1 MYTVVRIMRSFLFNG
16 TEGGT
21 LFRWGLVVGIV
32 VAMGAC
38 GGEEAPQPDAPG
50 AGPQAMADTLTIDHV
65 LRTDDR
71 FSTLVAALDS
81 TGLDSTLR
89 GVGPY
94 TLFAP
99 PNSAFEALPPGT
111 VSTLL
116 AERPDRLR
124 MLLRQH
130 IVPQRAPVA
139 GRSGAW
145 ALPTLTADS
154 LRLVVTDTTV
164 TVRNARVVDYDVETA
179 NGLIHVIDRV
189 LRPEDP
195 SADKEN

>member
-1 MYTVVRIMRSFLFNG
+1 MRSFLFDG
-16 TEGGT
+16 AGRRT
-21 LFRWGLVVGIV
+21 LYRWALVIGLA

-38 GGEEAPQPDAPG
+38 GGEDAPQPDAPG
-50 AGPQAMADTLTIDHV
+50 AGPETMADTLTIDHV

-89 GVGPY
+89 GRGPY

-111 VSTLL
+111 VATLL
-116 AERPDRLR
+116 NERPDRLR

-139 GRSGAW
+139 GRSGGW

-164 TVRNARVVDYDVETA
+164 TVRNARVIDYDVETA

-189 LRPEDP
+189 LRPDAP
-195 SADKEN
+195 NTGDEN

>member
-1 MYTVVRIMRSFLFNG
+1 MRSFLFDG
-16 TEGGT
+16 PGVKT
-21 LFRWGLVVGIV
+21 LIRWALVVGIV

-38 GGEEAPQPDAPG
+38 GGEDAPQPEAPG

-81 TGLDSTLR
+81 AGLDSTLR
-89 GVGPY
+89 GDGPY

-111 VSTLL
+111 VPTLL
-116 AERPDRLR
+116 NERPDRLR
-124 MLLRQH
+124 LLLRQH

-139 GRSGAW
+139 GRSGTS
-145 ALPTLTADS
+145 ALPTLAADS

-164 TVRNARVVDYDVETA
+164 TVRNARVIDYDIETA

-189 LRPEDP
+189 LRPEEPATDDE
-195 SADKEN
+195 A